1 MSLKNKKSGYISIVG
16 KTNVGKSTL
25 LNEIL
30 GQKVAIT
37 SRKPQTT
44 RHRLLGIK
52 TIADSQMIFIDT
64 PGFHK
69 GHKRALNQY
78 MNKVASSAM
87 KGVDVLIYVIEGL
100 NWTEEDQELMS
111 QIPEGYETSILVI
124 NKTDKI
130 KQKEDLL
137 PFIGSMSELNK
148 FSDIIPLSALKKQN
162 VSSLVDSILLKIPEG
177 DHIYPSDQVVDVSER
192 FLASE
197 IIREK
202 CITRVGDELP
212 YRISVA
218 IDKFK
223 EEDKITHIDATLFV
237 EKSSQKG
244 MLIGSSGSK
253 LKSIGT
259 AARLELEEVL
269 QTKIMLN
276 LWVKVKSGWTD
287 DEAMLSTMGY
297 DLGKSS

>member
-1 MSLKNKKSGYISIVG
+1 MPQQSKKSGYISIVG

-30 GQKVAIT
+30 GQKISIT

-44 RHRLLGIK
+44 RHRLLGVK
-52 TIADSQMIFIDT
+52 TIKDSQMIFIDT

-69 GHKRALNQY
+69 NYKRALNRY
-78 MNKVASSAM
+78 MNKVASNAM
-87 KGVDVLIYVIEGL
+87 TGVDVLIYVIDSLE
-100 NWTEEDQELMS
+100 WTKEDQDITNKM
-111 QIPEGYETSILVI
+111 IDGYRNSILAI
-124 NKTDKI
+124 NKIDKI
-130 KQKEDLL
+130 KNKEELL
-137 PFIGSMSELNK
+137 PFIESISKLKK
-148 FSDIIPLSALKKQN
+148 FSDIIPISALKNQN
-162 VSSLVDSILLKIPEG
+162 ILSLIDSILIKLPGGNHVYPE
-177 DHIYPSDQVVDVSER
+177 DQVADISEK

-212 YRISVA
+212 YRISVS

-223 EEDKITHIDATLFV
+223 EENNVTHIDATLFV
-237 EKSSQKG
+237 EKKSQKG
-244 MLIGSSGSK
+244 MLIGSSGNK

-259 AARLELEEVL
+259 ASRLELEDIFE
-269 QTKIMLN
+269 TKVMLN